1 LAELAGPTV
10 NLVIGVGAALAYFK
24 FQRYRMWWAALALA
38 SSMMRLVIYALV
50 TAAAIITD
58 SAVRLLNDERY
69 AAYLWGI
76 PSLSLV
82 ALFAIPFAVVVW
94 SVVPT
99 SQGNFRW
106 KVLHVIGLGL
116 TMLIIG
122 TVVSNVDP
130 ILFPNR

>member
-1 LAELAGPTV
+1 SDVVGCTGTRLINDAAGHLCTCDRCR
-10 NLVIGVGAALAYFK
+10 NYYGSGL
-24 FQRYRMWWAALALA
+24 
-38 SSMMRLVIYALV
+38 
-50 TAAAIITD
+50 
-58 SAVRLLNDERY
+58 RLLNDEPY

-94 SVVPT
+94 SVVRT